1 MNNTKPIKIFV
12 DAHVFDKEYQGTR
25 TFLKEIY
32 THLSG
37 KENLRLFLGA
47 FDIENLK
54 TNFTENSNITFIRY
68 KKRSGFARLMFDIPS
83 ILRKHQID
91 LAHFQYIIP
100 PVKICRYIVTIHD
113 TIFKEYP
120 REFPLFYRLSRNY
133 LFKRATAKADL
144 ITTVSDYSKK
154 SIEKYLY
161 VKKEKIELIPNGVS
175 DLFFKPYDK
184 QSSQNFIK
192 NKYGIGKFIL
202 YVSRFEPRKNHE
214 SLLKAFLDLKLY
226 EQGYFLVLLG
236 HHSLRNGKFDEII
249 NGLPQEIRKFIFIS
263 SKVNDQELLT
273 FYQSATAFVYPSRYE
288 GFGISPLEAA
298 ALKIPVIC
306 SNTTGMEDFSFF
318 GDLHIDPDN
327 YDLLKKKLA
336 EILTHPPDDN
346 QLQKIADVIRKN
358 YSWEKP
364 AEDFYQ
370 LLLQGFKNWKSK

>member
-1 MNNTKPIKIFV
+1 M
-12 DAHVFDKEYQGTR
+12 
-25 TFLKEIY
+25 
-32 THLSG
+32 
-37 KENLRLFLGA
+37 
-47 FDIENLK
+47 
-54 TNFTENSNITFIRY
+54 
-68 KKRSGFARLMFDIPS
+68 
-83 ILRKHQID
+83 
-91 LAHFQYIIP
+91 
-100 PVKICRYIVTIHD
+100 
-113 TIFKEYP
+113 
-120 REFPLFYRLSRNY
+120 
-133 LFKRATAKADL
+133 
-144 ITTVSDYSKK
+144 
-154 SIEKYLY
+154 
-161 VKKEKIELIPNGVS
+161 IPNGVS

-306 SNTTGMEDFSFF
+306 SNTTGMKDFSFF
-318 GDLHIDPDN
+318 GDLHIDPEN

-370 LLLQGFKNWKSK
+370 LLLQEFKNRKSK